1 MGNRKSREYQKPEQ
15 DRALW
20 DRARTTPRNFAQ
32 EVQAPGIGIRR
43 LRVIFVPSFENG
55 SAWGLRALGPAWKLF
70 RSVASSDEEML
81 SGYEE
86 MDADGDMLRGYFDRL
101 QALTLPI
108 GPLLLNNMG
117 GADGTT
123 YHLALFGDLYSEARF
138 RWWTDYPPQWTLLVD
153 VVNDMIEAF
162 LCLRP
167 RDV

>member
-1 MGNRKSREYQKPEQ
+1 MGNRKSREHQKQEQ

-20 DRARTTPRNFAQ
+20 DQARTTARNLAQ
-32 EVQAPGIGIRR
+32 EVHAPGIGIRR
-43 LRVIFVPSFENG
+43 LQVIFVPSFEPG
-55 SAWGLRALGPAWKLF
+55 FAWEMRSLGPTWKLF
-70 RSVASSDEEML
+70 RSVASSDEDTL

-108 GPLLLNNMG
+108 GPLLNNIG

-123 YHLALFGDLYSEARF
+123 YHLALFGGLYSEARF
-138 RWWTDYPPQWTLLVD
+138 RWWTDHPPQWAPLVD

-162 LCLRP
+162 LRLHP